1 MPKEVWTGL
10 VAVTP
15 KRGSK
20 TLNNAGGAYVNV
32 LAWAED
38 VTQYRKLVQEA
49 LKKRKLDVEKFENA
63 GPLANYDVTKRPKM
77 LRLAKEVRKSRS
89 VRFGTF
95 HLFPKE
101 SSGHKRK

>member
-10 VAVTP
+10 VVVTP

-20 TLNNAGGAYVNV
+20 TLDDAGGAYVNV
-32 LAWAED
+32 LAWAENAP
-38 VTQYRKLVQEA
+38 QYRKLVQEA
-49 LKKRKLDVEKFENA
+49 LEKHKLEIEKFENV
-63 GPLANYDVTKRPKM
+63 GPLANYDVTKKLKM

-101 SSGHKRK
+101 STRHKK